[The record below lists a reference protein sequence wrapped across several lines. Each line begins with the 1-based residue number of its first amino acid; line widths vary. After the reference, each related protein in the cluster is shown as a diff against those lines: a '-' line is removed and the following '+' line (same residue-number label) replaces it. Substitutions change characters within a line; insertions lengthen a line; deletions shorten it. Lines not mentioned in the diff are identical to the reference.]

1 MFIAALFITAKRWK
15 QPKYLITTEWI
26 NKGVISMQQ
35 TIIQLEKWST
45 DLHYSGDGPW
55 KLLSARARHKRS
67 HIVWYHLHEMSR
79 IGESIETQSKW
90 LPLMLGKIEGRRWS
104 GQQRARWLDGITDLM
119 DMNLSKLWEM
129 VKDREAWLAA
139 AHGAGKS
146 QTWLSE

>member
-35 TIIQLEKWST
+35 NIIQLEKWST
-45 DLHYSGDGPW
+45 DIHYSGDGPW

-79 IGESIETQSKW
+79 IGESLETQSKW

-119 DMNLSKLWEM
+119 DMSLSNLWEM
-129 VKDREAWLAA
+129 VKDREAWLVA
-139 AHGAGKS
+139 AHGVGKS
-146 QTWLSE
+146 RTWLSE